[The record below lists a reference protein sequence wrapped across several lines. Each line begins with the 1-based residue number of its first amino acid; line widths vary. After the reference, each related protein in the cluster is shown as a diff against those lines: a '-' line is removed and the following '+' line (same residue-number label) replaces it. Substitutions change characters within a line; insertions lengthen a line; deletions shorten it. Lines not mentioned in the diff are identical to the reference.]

1 MAHDRIRYAPAWDQ
15 GVSQTERTTAR
26 KQIHAV
32 VSGRCSATP
41 RTALF
46 AVGAAIGAGD
56 PGITGEMLPGM
67 HARPIGRVEEYGSRR
82 IGAGHRWTLG
92 LDHRE
97 AQEGRAVKPQC
108 RIAARRRRGP

>member
-26 KQIHAV
+26 KQIQAV
-32 VSGRCSATP
+32 VSGRRSATP

-56 PGITGEMLPGM
+56 PGITGEMLPGL
-67 HARPIGRVEEYGSRR
+67 HARPIGRVGEYASRR
-82 IGAGHRWTLG
+82 LGAGHRWTPG
-92 LDHRE
+92 RAPRE
-97 AQEGRAVKPQC
+97 ARDS
-108 RIAARRRRGP
+108 